1 MVQIMKE
8 HFPTHTARLIY
19 LLKSDYVN
27 AMVRTGVITKQHA
40 NVELARI
47 LERSFL
53 RHGIQMPDEVKAK
66 L

>member
-27 AMVRTGVITKQHA
+27 AMVRTGVINKQHA
-40 NVELARI
+40 EVELARI
-47 LERSFL
+47 LERSFTMQ
-53 RHGIQMPDEVKAK
+53 GMQVPDEVRAN